1 MLKGA
6 AAQTPEMKRVMKR
19 HGAFGATACGMMKM
33 VYNARLTMKRFRL
46 PFLDERANE
55 RGQCKSRKANA
66 YIEST
71 YISERVDQM
80 TGPAT

>member
-1 MLKGA
+1 
-6 AAQTPEMKRVMKR
+6 
-19 HGAFGATACGMMKM
+19 MMKM